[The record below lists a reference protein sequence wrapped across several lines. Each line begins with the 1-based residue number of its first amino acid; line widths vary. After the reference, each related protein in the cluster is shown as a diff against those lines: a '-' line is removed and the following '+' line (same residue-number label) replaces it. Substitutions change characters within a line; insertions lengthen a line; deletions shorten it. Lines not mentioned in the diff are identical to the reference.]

1 MVRHEDRSRLR
12 FTRRAG
18 IRNLAM
24 FAAGSPLL
32 RAQQDT
38 FRDHTRIP
46 KMDEL
51 VTTFDFETV
60 AHAKLSEDAFQ
71 NTALGAEGEF
81 TLRRNREV
89 FDWVELVPRA
99 VADVGSVQT
108 ATEVLGTKLAYPI
121 MVAPT
126 ATQELLHPEGE
137 LAMHQ
142 GATAASNTPMLISFN
157 ASFPVDKIAAAATG
171 PLWYQL
177 YPRQT
182 TDENRE
188 IVERVQEAG
197 CKAIVITVDAPVGEL
212 RERALHLRNLA
223 APRAPGGARGRQQ
236 RAPDPNQKYGAL
248 NRQRPWI
255 DWKLLD
261 SFRSAIKV
269 PLVCKAILT
278 AEDALECVQH
288 GWDGIIVSNHGA
300 RSNDC
305 VPSTLEVLP
314 EIIDAVRGRLTVMVD
329 SGFRRG
335 SDVLKALALGA
346 KAVCLGRA
354 PRYGLAAYGPV
365 GAQRVLE
372 IVQGELML
380 AMAATGRPTLDSIDR
395 SMVRTDFS

>member
-1 MVRHEDRSRLR
+1 MAWIEDRPNLKL
-12 FTRRAG
+12 TRRAS

-24 FAAGSPLL
+24 FMGASPLL
-32 RAQQDT
+32 RGQQDT
-38 FRDHTRIP
+38 FRDHSRIP

-51 VTTFDFETV
+51 VTSFDFEAV
-60 AHAKLSEDAFQ
+60 AHAKLSEDAYQ

-99 VADVGSVQT
+99 VADVASVQT
-108 ATEVLGTKLAYPI
+108 TTEILGTKLAFPI
-121 MVAPT
+121 MIAPT
-126 ATQELLHPEGE
+126 ASQVLLHPDGE
-137 LAMHQ
+137 MAMHQ
-142 GATAASNTPMLISFN
+142 GATSASNTPMMISFN
-157 ASFPVDKIAAAATG
+157 SSFPVDKIAAAARG

-182 TDENRE
+182 PEENRE
-188 IVERVQEAG
+188 IVERVQDAG

-223 APRAPGGARGRQQ
+223 SPRAPAARGR
-236 RAPDPNQKYGAL
+236 RPAPDPNQKYGAL
-248 NRQRPWI
+248 TRQRPWI

-269 PLVCKAILT
+269 PLLCKAILT
-278 AEDALECVQH
+278 AEDALDCVQH

-314 EIIDAVRGRLTVMVD
+314 EIVDAVRGRLTVLVD

-372 IVQGELML
+372 ILQGELVL

-395 SMVRTDFS
+395 SLVRTDFS